1 MLDRKKLQSNSVLIN
16 KQMAT
21 STKENQAVIV
31 QEDQDEY
38 FRDKM
43 EEYKLFLLVRHPDYY
58 DDGLIVDDENKSYS
72 EPDEIA
78 QPKRRRTNSKNETS
92 SSHAIQGNRFS

>member
-1 MLDRKKLQSNSVLIN
+1 MLDRKKLQSNSVLIS

-21 STKENQAVIV
+21 STKENQVVIV

-43 EEYKLFLLVRHPDYY
+43 EEYKLFSERHPADCW
-58 DDGLIVDDENKSYS
+58 
-72 EPDEIA
+72 
-78 QPKRRRTNSKNETS
+78 
-92 SSHAIQGNRFS
+92 